1 MNIKIILHTSAPNEN
16 GFKCFTS
23 GSSVFYSRVSLKFKK
38 KKVFFHQQTQC
49 NDRKSPLDVRVEQH
63 FMM

>member
-1 MNIKIILHTSAPNEN
+1 MNIKIILYTSAPKGK

-23 GSSVFYSRVSLKFKK
+23 KNS
-38 KKVFFHQQTQC
+38 FFLQQTQC
-49 NDRKSPLDVRVEQH
+49 NDRKSPLDVRLEQH